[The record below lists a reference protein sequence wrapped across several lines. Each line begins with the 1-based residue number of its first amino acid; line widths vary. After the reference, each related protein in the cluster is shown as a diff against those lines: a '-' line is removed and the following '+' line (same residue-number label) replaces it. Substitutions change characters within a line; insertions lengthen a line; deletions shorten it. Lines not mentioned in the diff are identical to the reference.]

1 MESFTAQI
9 KKEILANIY
18 KTKEER
24 KIFLYSFM
32 RTTGRFTEGKFI
44 FKTTLIPYED
54 KIKKLYHEFFLG
66 ELKTIKTIKF
76 VKFIVDDPAILVDLN
91 SLMGD
96 FTILTLSETK
106 AYLAGAFLGRGWV
119 NSLDSKFYH
128 FEIRVK
134 DYQHSL
140 DLLEAFESQGI
151 KATSL
156 RKKYWYYVYIKK
168 AQDIVDV
175 LRIMEAFN
183 ASMIFDDYKIE
194 RQFMSAVKKMNSI
207 EPYNKKKIDRT
218 CEIQKKCCREVLKNN
233 ETKNLL
239 TDNQIKLAKLRLE
252 RENLSLSDIQLLFN
266 ELYDKDYSRSTIN
279 NWFILINNLCQK
291 NSKK

>member
-1 MESFTAQI
+1 MKSFTTQI
-9 KKEILANIY
+9 KEEILAKNY
-18 KTKEER
+18 ATKEER
-24 KIFLYSFM
+24 QIFLYSFM

-44 FKTTLIPYED
+44 FKTTLISFEE
-54 KIKKLYHEFFLG
+54 KIKKLYHEFFPG
-66 ELKTIKTIKF
+66 ELKTVQTVKF
-76 VKFIVDDPAILVDLN
+76 VKFIVDDPAVLVDLN
-91 SLMGD
+91 SVMGD
-96 FTILTLSETK
+96 FIILTLSETR

-119 NSLDSKFYH
+119 NSLDSRFYH

-175 LRIMEAFN
+175 LRIMEAVN
-183 ASMIFDDYKIE
+183 ASMVFDDYKIE
-194 RQFMSAVKKMNSI
+194 RQFLSAVKKMNSI
-207 EPYNKKKIDRT
+207 EPYNREKIDKT
-218 CEIQKKCCREVLKNN
+218 CKLQKKCCKAVLENV
-233 ETKNLL
+233 ETRKLL
-239 TDNQIKLAKLRLE
+239 NDNQIKLAKLRLE

-266 ELYDKDYSRSTIN
+266 ELYDSNYCRSTIN
-279 NWFILINNLCQK
+279 NWFIFINNLYNK
-291 NSKK
+291 TN